1 MKLTNTQL
9 RQIIKEELESVLGE
23 GKDKALK
30 MAREMKA
37 GSMGMILGD
46 GLEEVIQFITND
58 EKEKALEEIGYMY
71 EGTETA
77 GQDELVKKLE
87 RLVKQM

>member
-1 MKLTNTQL
+1 
-9 RQIIKEELESVLGE
+9 
-23 GKDKALK
+23 

>member
-1 MKLTNTQL
+1 MRLTNTQL
-9 RQIIKEELESVLGE
+9 KRIIKEELESVLGE